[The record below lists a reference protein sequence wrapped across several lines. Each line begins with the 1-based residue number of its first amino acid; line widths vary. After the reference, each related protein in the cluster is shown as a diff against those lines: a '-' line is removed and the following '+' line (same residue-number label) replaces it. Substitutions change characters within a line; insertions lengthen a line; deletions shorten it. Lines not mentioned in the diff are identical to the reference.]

1 MLDLTAR
8 SLRLI
13 TYQIFTGKY
22 SIFLAVHQHD
32 RYVRGAMNNNEI
44 ILIALKILGLYILVQ
59 GLASLA
65 SSTGINGLSGFDNWS
80 LYLGTFIY
88 LIAGLIL
95 IFKTESIS
103 KLIFSPSENVVQ
115 KFDVSVDF
123 QKGALRVIG
132 IYVAIF
138 ALPSII
144 HIIGQMVQFEL
155 MHEDIPEYM
164 RENPNF
170 TVSLVSQSV
179 RFLLGVFLALGPD
192 QLIRGLSRFDQS
204 IKKMD
209 T

>member
-1 MLDLTAR
+1 
-8 SLRLI
+8 
-13 TYQIFTGKY
+13 
-22 SIFLAVHQHD
+22 
-32 RYVRGAMNNNEI
+32 MNNNEI

-192 QLIRGLSRFDQS
+192 QLIRGLSRFDRS